1 MKILVLNSGS
11 SSLKYQLIDMENEEV
26 LAKGNYE
33 RIGLEGSFVTHK
45 VGGEKY
51 KYERDA
57 KNHEEAISFVMNQ
70 FTDSEHGIISSLEEI
85 TAIGHRVVHGGEKFN
100 KSVVITDEVVDT
112 IRDCIELA
120 PLHNPAALTGIEA
133 CKKVM
138 PGKINVAVFDTAF
151 HQTIPQE
158 RYIYP
163 IPYKYYE
170 KYGIRKYGFHGTSHR
185 YVSGRIAELLGKP
198 VEDLKIINCHLGQGA
213 SLCAIQNGKSV
224 DTSMGFTP
232 LAGIAMGTRS
242 GDLDPSIVT
251 FLMRKEGLNP
261 DEMEKILNKESG
273 LLGMSEISA
282 DNRDLL
288 ASVEANDENAKKCA
302 MAINTYAYII
312 AQYIAKYAVSMNGVD
327 VITFAGGVG
336 ERGPDER
343 RMICEH
349 LKWMGVELD
358 LEANKVKAEE
368 KEISTKDSKV
378 KVWIVPTEEELM
390 IARDTMKL
398 ANNIIR

>member
-11 SSLKYQLIDMENEEV
+11 SSLKYQLIDMENEKV

-33 RIGLEGSFVTHK
+33 RIGMEGSFVTHK
-45 VGGEKY
+45 VGSEKF
-51 KYERDA
+51 KYDRDA
-57 KNHEEAISFVMNQ
+57 KNHEEAISFVLEQ
-70 FTDSEHGIISSLEEI
+70 FTDSEHGVISTLDEI
-85 TAIGHRVVHGGEKFN
+85 SAVGHRVVHGGEKFN
-100 KSVVITDEVVDT
+100 KSVVITDEVVET
-112 IRDCIELA
+112 IRECIPLA

-133 CKKVM
+133 CMKVM
-138 PGKINVAVFDTAF
+138 PGKKNVAVFDTAF
-151 HQTIPQE
+151 HQTIKEE

-170 KYGIRKYGFHGTSHR
+170 KYGVRRYGFHGTSHR
-185 YVSGRIAELLGKP
+185 YVSARVAELVGKKK
-198 VEDLKIINCHLGQGA
+198 EELKTIVCHLGQGA
-213 SLCAIQNGKSV
+213 SLCAVLNGESV

-251 FLMRKEGLNP
+251 FLMKKEGLSA
-261 DEMEKILNKESG
+261 DEVEKILNKESG
-273 LLGMSEISA
+273 LAGISELSA

-288 ASVEANDENAKKCA
+288 ASIQNNDENAAKCKIA
-302 MAINTYAYII
+302 MESYTYII
-312 AQYIAKYAVSMNGVD
+312 AGYIAKYAVAMNGVD
-327 VITFAGGVG
+327 VIAFAGGVG

-358 LEANKVKAEE
+358 LDANQVRAEE
-368 KEISTKDSKV
+368 QEISSKDSKI
-378 KVWIVPTEEELM
+378 KVWVVPTEEELM
-390 IARDTMKL
+390 IARDTRDLVK
-398 ANNIIR
+398 

>member
-33 RIGLEGSFVTHK
+33 RIGMEGSFVTHK

-51 KYERDA
+51 KFERDA
-57 KNHEEAISFVMNQ
+57 KNHEEAISFVLTQ
-70 FTDSEHGIISSLEEI
+70 FTDAEHGVISSLDEI
-85 TAIGHRVVHGGEKFN
+85 TAIGHRAVHGGEKIN
-100 KSVVITDEVVDT
+100 KSVIVDDEVIKA
-112 IRDCIELA
+112 IRDCIPLA

-133 CKKVM
+133 CMKVM
-138 PGKINVAVFDTAF
+138 PGKKNVAVFDTAF
-151 HQTIPQE
+151 HQTIPEE

-163 IPYKYYE
+163 IPYEYYE

-198 VEDLKIINCHLGQGA
+198 VEDLKIINCHIGQGA
-213 SLCAIQNGKSV
+213 SLCAIKDGKSV

-251 FLMRKEGLNP
+251 FLMKKEGLTA
-261 DEMEKILNKESG
+261 DEVETILNKKSG
-273 LLGMSEISA
+273 LLGMSKFSA

-288 ASVEANDENAKKCA
+288 ESIANNDENAERSKIA
-302 MAINTYAYII
+302 MESYCYII
-312 AQYIAKYAVSMNGVD
+312 AQYIAKYAVALNGVD

-343 RMICEH
+343 EMICSYLE
-349 LKWMGVELD
+349 WMGVKLD
-358 LEANKVKAEE
+358 KEANKVKAEE
-368 KEISTKDSKV
+368 REISTPDSKV

-390 IARDTMKL
+390 IARDT
-398 ANNIIR
+398 ANLVK

>member
-33 RIGLEGSFVTHK
+33 RIGMEGSFVTHK

-51 KYERDA
+51 KFERDA
-57 KNHEEAISFVMNQ
+57 KNHEEAISFVLTQ
-70 FTDSEHGIISSLEEI
+70 FTDPEHGVISSLDEI
-85 TAIGHRVVHGGEKFN
+85 TAIGHRAVHGGEKIN
-100 KSVVITDEVVDT
+100 KSVVVDDEVIEA
-112 IRDCIELA
+112 IRDCIPLA

-133 CKKVM
+133 CMKVM
-138 PGKINVAVFDTAF
+138 PGKKNVAVFDTAF
-151 HQTIPQE
+151 HQTIPEE

-163 IPYKYYE
+163 IPYEYYE

-185 YVSGRIAELLGKP
+185 YVSRRIAELLGKP
-198 VEDLKIINCHLGQGA
+198 VEELKIINCHLGQGA
-213 SLCAIQNGKSV
+213 SLCAIKDGKSV

-251 FLMRKEGLNP
+251 FLMKKEGLSA
-261 DEMEKILNKESG
+261 DEVETILNKKSG
-273 LLGMSEISA
+273 LLGMSKLSA

-288 ASVEANDENAKKCA
+288 ESIANNDENAKQAKIA
-302 MAINTYAYII
+302 MESYCYII
-312 AQYIAKYAVSMNGVD
+312 AQYIAKYAVALNGVD

-343 RMICEH
+343 EMICSYLE
-349 LKWMGVELD
+349 WMGVKLD
-358 LEANKVKAEE
+358 KEANKVKAEE
-368 KEISTKDSKV
+368 KEISTPDSKV

-390 IARDTMKL
+390 IARDTAELVK
-398 ANNIIR
+398 

>member
-11 SSLKYQLIDMENEEV
+11 SSAKYQLIDMENEKV

-33 RIGLEGSFVTHK
+33 RIGMEGSFLTHK
-45 VGGEKY
+45 ANGEKY
-51 KYERDA
+51 KFDRDA
-57 KNHEEAISFVMNQ
+57 KNHEEAISFILEQ
-70 FTDSEHGIISSLEEI
+70 FTDSEHGVISSLDEI

-100 KSVVITDEVVDT
+100 KSVIITDEVIDT

-138 PGKINVAVFDTAF
+138 KDKINVAVFDTAF
-151 HQTIPQE
+151 HQTISKE

-170 KYGIRKYGFHGTSHR
+170 KYGVRKYGFHGTSHR
-185 YVSGRIAELLGKP
+185 YVSNRVAELVGKP
-198 VEDLKIINCHLGQGA
+198 VDNLKTIVCHLGQGA
-213 SLCAIQNGKSV
+213 SLCAVENGKSV

-251 FLMRKEGLNP
+251 FLMKKEGLTA
-261 DEMEKILNKESG
+261 DEIEKILNKESG
-273 LLGMSEISA
+273 LIGISQFSA

-288 ASVEANDENAKKCA
+288 ASIQSNDENSEKCKIA
-302 MAINTYAYII
+302 MESYCYII
-312 AQYIAKYAVSMNGVD
+312 AQYIAKYAVALNGVD
-327 VITFAGGVG
+327 VIAFAGGVG
-336 ERGPDER
+336 ERGIDER
-343 RMICEH
+343 IMICNH

-358 LEANKVKAEE
+358 KEANNIKAEE
-368 KEISTKDSKV
+368 QEISTKDSKV

-390 IARDTMKL
+390 IARDTL
-398 ANNIIR
+398 ALVK

>member
-11 SSLKYQLIDMENEEV
+11 SSLKYQLIDMENEQV

-33 RIGLEGSFVTHK
+33 RIGMEGSFVTHK
-45 VGGEKY
+45 VGTEKY
-51 KYERDA
+51 KYEIDA
-57 KNHEEAISFVMNQ
+57 ANHEEAISFVLSQ
-70 FTDSEHGIISSLEEI
+70 FTDSEHGVISSLDEI
-85 TAIGHRVVHGGEKFN
+85 SAIGHRAVHGGEKIN
-100 KSVVITDEVVDT
+100 KSVVVDDEVIKT
-112 IRDCIELA
+112 IRDCIPLA

-133 CKKVM
+133 CMKVM
-138 PGKINVAVFDTAF
+138 PGKKNVAVFDTAF
-151 HQTIPQE
+151 HQTISKE
-158 RYIYP
+158 RYLYP

-185 YVSGRIAELLGKP
+185 YVSKRVAQLVGKP
-198 VEDLKIINCHLGQGA
+198 VEGLKTIVCHLGQGA
-213 SLCAIQNGKSV
+213 SLCAVLNGKSV

-251 FLMRKEGLNP
+251 FLQKNEGLSA
-261 DEMEKILNKESG
+261 DEVERILNKESG
-273 LLGMSEISA
+273 LIGMSEFSA

-288 ASVEANDENAKKCA
+288 SSIEANDEHAEKSKL
-302 MAINTYAYII
+302 AIESYTYII
-312 AQYIAKYAVSMNGVD
+312 AQYIAKYAVALNGVD
-327 VITFAGGVG
+327 VIAFAGGVG

-343 RMICEH
+343 KMICEK
-349 LKWMGVELD
+349 LEWMGVKLD

-368 KEISTKDSKV
+368 KEISTPDSKV

-390 IARDTMKL
+390 IARDTAEL
-398 ANNIIR
+398 AK

>member
-11 SSLKYQLIDMENEEV
+11 SSLKYQLLDMKNEEV
-26 LAKGNYE
+26 IAKGNYE
-33 RIGLEGSFVTHK
+33 RIGLEGSFLTHK
-45 VGGEKY
+45 VGENKY
-51 KYERDA
+51 KYEKEV
-57 KNHEEAISFVMNQ
+57 KNHEEAIKFVMEQ
-70 FTDSEHGIISSLEEI
+70 FTNKEHGVIESLDEI

-100 KSVVITDEVVDT
+100 QSVIITKEVKDA

-133 CKKVM
+133 CEKVM
-138 PGKINVAVFDTAF
+138 PGKPMVAVFDTAF

-163 IPYKYYE
+163 IPYTYYE
-170 KYGIRKYGFHGTSHR
+170 KYKIRKYGFHGTSHR
-185 YVSGRIAELLGKP
+185 YVSRRIAELMGKP

-213 SLCAIQNGKSV
+213 SLCAVQDGKSV

-251 FLMRKEGLNP
+251 YLTP
-261 DEMEKILNKESG
+261 DQMEKILNKESG
-273 LLGMSEISA
+273 ILGISGVSA

-288 ASVEANDENAKKCA
+288 ESMEKQDENSHRSEMA
-302 MAINTYAYII
+302 MKTYCYII

-343 RMICEH
+343 KMICDY
-349 LKWMGVELD
+349 LSFMGVTLD
-358 LEANKVKAEE
+358 EEANQVKAVER
-368 KEISTKDSKV
+368 EISNKDSKV

-390 IARDTMKL
+390 IARDTL
-398 ANNIIR
+398 ALVQK